1 LSSTTE
7 TAKAEPKPALLRL
20 APLLTVCAA
29 VVVLGSRF
37 FLVIAKHSVN
47 FFWWDQWDYLGAFF
61 RGNPG
66 IVELFTWQHG
76 PHREGVG
83 LLLDKFLFPLTRW
96 NTRVDAFVIGVC
108 VFAAMVLALMLKHKL
123 FGTISYC
130 DVAIPALFFTL
141 AQCEKIVA
149 DPNPAYAGF
158 PLLLIMLY
166 CHALLQRNLLLR
178 YLLVLALNF
187 LLIYTG
193 FGVFMGPVTIGVFI
207 LECTRSIRRVSDVSW
222 PLPFAALIISALSL
236 ASFFVHYKF
245 WPAVNCFRFPY
256 HPLWHYPW
264 FVAIMFSRFVIGAK
278 GIALATLV
286 GIPIAAI
293 VVVLAAVYFWRVL
306 RHKAGVEA
314 MIQFVLLTYTLLFSV
329 DCAIGR
335 VCLGLP
341 EAAQAARYV
350 SLMIPAFLALYF
362 WLFRLKLGSKRT
374 ITLTAFAV
382 ISLVASSNRPA
393 LLHWYT
399 QTKTTWA
406 ACFLQTQNVQACDQL
421 VGISIY
427 PSDGVGAA
435 TFQQKL
441 EFLKDH
447 HLSFFAGAAESDRK
461 Q

>member
-1 LSSTTE
+1 RAVRKNRRRSQPSLCRIS
-7 TAKAEPKPALLRL
+7 
-20 APLLTVCAA
+20 AA
-29 VVVLGSRF
+29 
-37 FLVIAKHSVN
+37 AH
-47 FFWWDQWDYLGAFF
+47 
-61 RGNPG
+61 
-66 IVELFTWQHG
+66 
-76 PHREGVG
+76 
-83 LLLDKFLFPLTRW
+83 
-96 NTRVDAFVIGVC
+96 
-108 VFAAMVLALMLKHKL
+108 
-123 FGTISYC
+123 
-130 DVAIPALFFTL
+130 
-141 AQCEKIVA
+141 
-149 DPNPAYAGF
+149 
-158 PLLLIMLY
+158 
-166 CHALLQRNLLLR
+166 HALLPR
-178 YLLVLALNF
+178 
-187 LLIYTG
+187 LIAAKSAAA
-193 FGVFMGPVTIGVFI
+193 VFTRARAEFPADLHRLWCVHGPGN
-207 LECTRSIRRVSDVSW
+207 DW